1 MTKETPSILDP
12 RCQLCDGLAGIP
24 FCRISAD
31 ENTSRRQPRIHRKY
45 PARQVIFHEGDPP
58 AYVYYIQSGTVKL
71 YKQGSGERPVVLR
84 LLGPGDLFGYRAVL
98 GSEDFAAT
106 AEAFQDS
113 VICAIPAEIVHHE
126 LPRNPDLALYFIRR
140 LCLELRESEE
150 MWLHDS
156 QEAAPKRV
164 LRVLARLANAAGEV
178 HTGGSKKQGRVQRL
192 EIAELVG
199 ISSETFSR
207 ILRKL
212 EQRGMLELSGS
223 IIKINKILL
232 RLE

>member
-1 MTKETPSILDP
+1 MKEAPSIQDP
-12 RCQLCDGLAGIP
+12 RCQMCDCLAGIP
-24 FCRISAD
+24 LCRPSA
-31 ENTSRRQPRIHRKY
+31 EESTAVRKPRVHRSY
-45 PARQVIFHEGDPP
+45 PAQQVIFHEGDPP
-58 AYVYYIQSGTVKL
+58 AYVYFIHSGTVKL
-71 YKQGSGERPVVLR
+71 YKQGGGDRPVVLR

-106 AEAFQDS
+106 AEAFQDC
-113 VICAIPAEIVHHE
+113 VICAIPAEILHRE
-126 LPRNPDLALYFIRR
+126 LPLNPDLALYFIRR
-140 LCLELRESEE
+140 LCSELRESEE

-178 HTGGSKKQGRVQRL
+178 HTGGSKKQGKVQRL

-212 EQRGMLELSGS
+212 EQRGLLELSGS
-223 IIKINKILL
+223 IIKIDKTLL